1 MKHRIQTKQR
11 TKWLLVLLSGIV
23 WVALSATAVAQTEPA
38 DEPAG
43 DGTISVETLTEAQV
57 KKEPP
62 PADYVSIHVD
72 GGTIRQVLNAFAM
85 QTQRNVVIGPE
96 VISDG
101 VSIHLNNV
109 RWDEALDVIL
119 KPYGFGYR
127 RVGDTVVVSKL
138 ENLASLAAVEP
149 LETRVFTLHFL
160 DAGDVKELI
169 EGQLSSRGSASVVS
183 ARGQKG
189 WQFASQGGGECSDTA
204 TVLGK
209 LERMVDQKEEKGQV
223 RSKTLIVTD
232 VPSSLARVGKVL
244 AEVDKMP
251 RQILIESRFME
262 VNEALLKNV
271 GLDFRGASFTLDGG
285 NVGQIVAGTPSS
297 LALGDNSFNALG
309 WDASMEAT
317 AIINLLQKDDDTK
330 VLSAPRIL
338 TLNNQE
344 ATIIVGQKFPIIK
357 TEINES
363 SSTSAPTKSTELER
377 YESTGI
383 QLNVVPQICDDGNI
397 NMIVHPSVSTVV
409 GFETIRANDEI
420 LVRYPV
426 INTREAETQIMAKDG
441 ETIVIGGLLEER
453 TNEEVQKLP
462 LLGSIPLFG
471 RLFHR
476 NTADNVTIDLLIFL
490 SATVVDEDNYDM
502 ILAEE
507 EELIE
512 DEPMMEYP
520 IQEMPDPEEAKPT
533 ATATVLEDLAAAKE
547 EPATVVEEAK
557 PTATATVLE
566 DLAAAKEEPATVVE
580 EPAAAEESEIPAL
593 PVEEEPA
600 DKTASVMEAVP
611 VG

>member
-1 MKHRIQTKQR
+1 M
-11 TKWLLVLLSGIV
+11 
-23 WVALSATAVAQTEPA
+23 
-38 DEPAG
+38 
-43 DGTISVETLTEAQV
+43 
-57 KKEPP
+57 
-62 PADYVSIHVD
+62 
-72 GGTIRQVLNAFAM
+72 
-85 QTQRNVVIGPE
+85 
-96 VISDG
+96 
-101 VSIHLNNV
+101 
-109 RWDEALDVIL
+109 
-119 KPYGFGYR
+119 
-127 RVGDTVVVSKL
+127 
-138 ENLASLAAVEP
+138 
-149 LETRVFTLHFL
+149 
-160 DAGDVKELI
+160 
-169 EGQLSSRGSASVVS
+169 
-183 ARGQKG
+183 
-189 WQFASQGGGECSDTA
+189 
-204 TVLGK
+204 
-209 LERMVDQKEEKGQV
+209 
-223 RSKTLIVTD
+223 
-232 VPSSLARVGKVL
+232 
-244 AEVDKMP
+244 
-251 RQILIESRFME
+251 
-262 VNEALLKNV
+262 
-271 GLDFRGASFTLDGG
+271 DGG

-547 EPATVVEEAK
+547 EPATVVEE
-557 PTATATVLE
+557 
-566 DLAAAKEEPATVVE
+566 
-580 EPAAAEESEIPAL
+580 PAAAEESEIPAL

>member
-547 EPATVVEEAK
+547 EPATVVEE
-557 PTATATVLE
+557 
-566 DLAAAKEEPATVVE
+566 
-580 EPAAAEESEIPAL
+580 PAAAEESEIPAL